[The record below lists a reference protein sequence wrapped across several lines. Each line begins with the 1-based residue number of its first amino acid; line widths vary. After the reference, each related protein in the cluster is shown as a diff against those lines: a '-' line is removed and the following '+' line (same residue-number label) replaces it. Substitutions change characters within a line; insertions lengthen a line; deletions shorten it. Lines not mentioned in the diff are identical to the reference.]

1 MSTQH
6 FSLTELCAMSS
17 QPISKIRELTA
28 AGLLPCEQSGM
39 YTQEA
44 LLMLN
49 RMSHMER
56 LGCSKEQIQ
65 TFLSK
70 PSP

>member
-1 MSTQH
+1 MSTQRY
-6 FSLTELCAMSS
+6 SLSELCAMSS
-17 QPISKIRELTA
+17 QPISKIRELTQ
-28 AGLLPCEQSGM
+28 AGVLPCEQSGM

-56 LGCSKEQIQ
+56 LGCSREQIQ

>member
-1 MSTQH
+1 MSTQRY
-6 FSLTELCAMSS
+6 SLSELCAMSS
-17 QPISKIRELTA
+17 QPISTIRELTQ
-28 AGLLPCEQSGM
+28 AGILPCEQSGM

-49 RMSHMER
+49 RMSQMER

-65 TFLSK
+65 RFLGKSN
-70 PSP
+70 P